1 MKDLLKG
8 IILALLTLPALL
20 YNSSQQKGLEYEF
33 IQSDNNYSFRGR
45 FIVKA
50 EFECLINVIFDF
62 EHISNYA
69 SGAKSLEK
77 KRQGENWYD
86 VTYTYRKLLIFEN
99 QSTWRRT
106 LKRNKGKVVFE
117 MISSRNNLSIIPEV
131 IYSKGYYQIN
141 NENEGY
147 SVEYFQEF
155 KINPGILKYSYI
167 YEAKKG
173 AIKFLQEFKEYIEKT
188 CD

>member
-1 MKDLLKG
+1 MKDLLKV

-45 FIVKA
+45 FM
-50 EFECLINVIFDF
+50 IFDF

-147 SVEYFQEF
+147 SVEYFQEC

>member
-1 MKDLLKG
+1 
-8 IILALLTLPALL
+8 
-20 YNSSQQKGLEYEF
+20 
-33 IQSDNNYSFRGR
+33 
-45 FIVKA
+45 
-50 EFECLINVIFDF
+50 
-62 EHISNYA
+62 
-69 SGAKSLEK
+69 
-77 KRQGENWYD
+77 
-86 VTYTYRKLLIFEN
+86 
-99 QSTWRRT
+99 
-106 LKRNKGKVVFE
+106 